1 MKKTILLLLLTVAIA
16 GCNKKETNG
25 TTVSSADSLK
35 VPVNKYLSDQQLQTQ
50 VDQEIKDLL
59 SLANDER
66 VSDANEII
74 SLTEQAVQNIL
85 DSTYSKA
92 IENLEEAIGKA
103 TVLTTSRPDLS
114 LIPLDLR
121 ITSRDLVADI
131 NVVKEIEK
139 EAAYYTSK
147 GYMQSARHLLNDLA
161 SELEISTPMLPM
173 ETYPD
178 ALSQAASALSDNH
191 PDEALILLNTALNT
205 VLIRTWYVPL
215 PLIRAERMLAEASD
229 LLEKGEKAKEVHLL
243 LENAEYQIHFAEA
256 LGYGKKDKEFK
267 DLYSAIKQIKEE
279 LNKENEGDSAELT
292 NKLRD
297 KLRTFKERISKP
309 KEEAGQEQTE

>member
-1 MKKTILLLLLTVAIA
+1 MKKTMLLLLLTVAIA
-16 GCNKKETNG
+16 GCNKKETKG

-35 VPVNKYLSDQQLQTQ
+35 VPVNKYLNDQQLQTQ
-50 VDQEIKDLL
+50 VDQEINDLL

-66 VSDANEII
+66 ISDANEII
-74 SLTEQAVQNIL
+74 NLTEQAVQNIL
-85 DSTYSKA
+85 DSTYTVA

-114 LIPLDLR
+114 LIPLDIQ

-131 NVVKEIEK
+131 DVVKEIKK
-139 EAAYYTSK
+139 EAEYLTNK
-147 GYMQSARHLLNDLA
+147 GYLQSARHLLNDLA
-161 SELEISTPMLPM
+161 SELEISTPLLPM

-178 ALSQAASALSDNH
+178 ALSLAASAVNDNN

-205 VLIRTWYVPL
+205 VFVETRYVPL
-215 PLIRAERMLAEASD
+215 PLIRAERMLAEVSS
-229 LLEKGEKAKEVHLL
+229 LLEKGDKAKEAQTL

-256 LGYGKKDKEFK
+256 LGYGRKDQEFK
-267 DLYSAIKQIKEE
+267 DLYSAIKQIKQE
-279 LNKENEGDSAELT
+279 LNKESAGDSAGLT

-297 KLRTFKERISKP
+297 KLKTFKERISKP
-309 KEEAGQEQTE
+309 KE